1 MSKKKIIAII
11 LFIFLCLFMFTYAGP
26 GNLELKDIKDS
37 KEPIEDQ
44 NKDNNNDKDNKDNIK
59 DDSKENIKVVVK
71 NAPEIIV
78 EPYKVV
84 ILYGDDYDIMS
95 GVSLNGEEKLSIKA
109 DITSTKE
116 LKVGQHIVTYTAED
130 KNGNKATATRKI
142 IVLDPQGDEDKDG
155 FTNEEEIKNDDPKD
169 PFDPE
174 SHPETIAPTIK
185 LLGSNP
191 YRMAVNTKYL
201 EEFVEITLD
210 PHDLITT
217 LDDVKV
223 EGKVDN
229 KTIGEYVITYTIVDR
244 YKKSASVSRTVK
256 VLEDKNNNGIIDE
269 DENHY
274 TIDFECEGRGHLN
287 GTLTYSD
294 ILVDLTFD
302 EAQIIIPEA
311 VADTYYELKRWE
323 PLTPN
328 GNTKVIGN
336 ATYKAV
342 FGPINDLNNN
352 GIADEEEAHYTVKFE
367 AGLNGSL
374 TGTTVYENILT
385 GLTLEEAGV
394 VSPTVVPN
402 KDYKFE
408 KFSPSFNLKDKVT
421 SDITYVATYFKDLND
436 NNIKDEE
443 EAHYTVKFDSGLNGS
458 LTGTTVYENIL
469 TGLTLEEAGV
479 VSPTVAPNKDYKF
492 EKFSPSFNLKDKV
505 TSDITYVATYFKD
518 LNDNNIPDEK
528 EAHYSVKFISEGNG
542 HLEGKL
548 EYLEVLTGLTLKEAN
563 IVIPKVVANTYYE
576 LKRWEPVVPT
586 NDTVV
591 SSNITYK
598 AIFGPI
604 NDKNNNGIA
613 DEEET
618 YKLEIEYVYVNGTK
632 AAETKVE
639 DVVYNMPYS
648 VTSPIIEKYTADRL
662 VVEGTMPNEDLK
674 VTVTYKATN
683 DLNNNDIPDE
693 EEDHYTVKFEAGLNG
708 SLNGTTVYE
717 NILTGL
723 TLKEANVV
731 SPTVIPNAGY
741 KFDGWEPEVLDNTKV
756 TSNLTYTAK
765 YVVDDSTVL
774 TGIILKEN
782 PNAQLMFQKNTNINI
797 KDYVYVLK
805 VYKDNHTVVA
815 NKDEY
820 VINGF
825 STSKVGTYQITATL
839 NNLLSNSLNYKI
851 VEESA
856 YPTKFEVKF
865 NDTNKYRETKNSFCT
880 GNCDS
885 IQNTNEVVL
894 DHNFIEITEHYDENI
909 KISNIVVRYTNNTTK
924 SINNKLVL
932 SDSVRWSRVDGLN
945 QYDPVYILESYS
957 SKKEHLLLPTD
968 YTYDNIMTSNIIIDT
983 LDITYTKDNKYT
995 YTITFKYDIASK
1007 TFKAIKEV

>member
-367 AGLNGSL
+367 A
-374 TGTTVYENILT
+374 
-385 GLTLEEAGV
+385 
-394 VSPTVVPN
+394 
-402 KDYKFE
+402 
-408 KFSPSFNLKDKVT
+408 
-421 SDITYVATYFKDLND
+421 
-436 NNIKDEE
+436 
-443 EAHYTVKFDSGLNGS
+443 GLNGS

>member
-84 ILYGDDYDIMS
+84 ILYGDDYYIMS

-374 TGTTVYENILT
+374 T
-385 GLTLEEAGV
+385 
-394 VSPTVVPN
+394 
-402 KDYKFE
+402 
-408 KFSPSFNLKDKVT
+408 
-421 SDITYVATYFKDLND
+421 
-436 NNIKDEE
+436 
-443 EAHYTVKFDSGLNGS
+443 
-458 LTGTTVYENIL
+458 
-469 TGLTLEEAGV
+469 
-479 VSPTVAPNKDYKF
+479 
-492 EKFSPSFNLKDKV
+492 
-505 TSDITYVATYFKD
+505 
-518 LNDNNIPDEK
+518 
-528 EAHYSVKFISEGNG
+528 
-542 HLEGKL
+542 
-548 EYLEVLTGLTLKEAN
+548 
-563 IVIPKVVANTYYE
+563 
-576 LKRWEPVVPT
+576 
-586 NDTVV
+586 
-591 SSNITYK
+591 
-598 AIFGPI
+598 
-604 NDKNNNGIA
+604 
-613 DEEET
+613 
-618 YKLEIEYVYVNGTK
+618 
-632 AAETKVE
+632 
-639 DVVYNMPYS
+639 
-648 VTSPIIEKYTADRL
+648 
-662 VVEGTMPNEDLK
+662 
-674 VTVTYKATN
+674 
-683 DLNNNDIPDE
+683 
-693 EEDHYTVKFEAGLNG
+693 
-708 SLNGTTVYE
+708 GTTVYE